1 MEPLVE
7 RASESADE
15 LLPVP
20 KFGFSISFEAREDI
34 GETSEQAYREGLE
47 FVAEA
52 DRLGIDI
59 ILCPE
64 HHGEASGYVPSPIVA
79 AAAIAGV
86 TKTCR
91 IGTGIALAPLYGH
104 PLRMAEDFAVL
115 DNLSGGRL
123 EIGLGQG
130 YRPSEFEAYGWRY
143 QTRTRAFEEAI
154 HILEQAWTGDVFD
167 FAGDIYKVH
176 QARMRPEPLQS
187 RLPLWLGATAPP
199 ARARVI
205 RHRAGLMLNALA
217 ELEPTARQIASFDR
231 QAEEAGVGPLPKMLS
246 REVLIGASAQ
256 DAMKRYDEFL
266 NYLYRIQYSPERTG
280 MTYVDPET
288 GQRVPLT
295 GDHPYYLSEAFL
307 HERWFV
313 GSPEEVAD
321 RIVAWQPRLKIDTLL
336 FHARLPGMTFQRGV
350 EELELFLTQVAPRV
364 REKIAV
370 HNGKVGAHQVH

>member
-1 MEPLVE
+1 MESLVE
-7 RASESADE
+7 RASADADE

-20 KFGFSISFEAREDI
+20 KFGFSLSFEARHDV

-47 FVAEA
+47 FAAEA

-64 HHGEASGYVPSPIVA
+64 HHGEESGYVPSPIVA
-79 AAAIAGV
+79 AAAVAAA
-86 TKTCR
+86 TRNCR

-104 PLRMAEDFAVL
+104 PLRMAEDLTVL

-154 HILEQAWTGDVFD
+154 HILEQAWTGESFD
-167 FAGDIYKVH
+167 FTGDIYSVH
-176 QARMRPEPLQS
+176 QGRLRPKPLQS

-231 QAEEAGVGPLPKMLS
+231 QANEAGVGPLPKMLS
-246 REVLIGASAQ
+246 REVLIGESAQ

-266 NYLYRIQYSPERTG
+266 NYLYRVQYSPERTG
-280 MTYVDPET
+280 MTYVDADT
-288 GQRVPLT
+288 GERLPLT
-295 GDHPYYLSEAFL
+295 ADHPYYLSEPFM

-313 GSPEEVAD
+313 GSPDEIAE
-321 RIVAWQPRLKIDTLL
+321 RIVAWQPRLKLDTLL
-336 FHARLPGMTFQRGV
+336 FHARLPGMSLKRGV
-350 EELELFLTQVAPRV
+350 EEVELFLTEVAPRI
-364 REKIAV
+364 RTRIAA
-370 HNGKVGAHQVH
+370 HNDRVKAH